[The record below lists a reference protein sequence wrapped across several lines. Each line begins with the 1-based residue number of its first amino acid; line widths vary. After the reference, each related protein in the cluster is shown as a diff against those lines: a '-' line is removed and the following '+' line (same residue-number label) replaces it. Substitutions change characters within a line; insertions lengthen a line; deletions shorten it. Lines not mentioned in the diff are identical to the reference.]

1 MYLQNSFY
9 SNIHLYLNFI
19 NQYLKNKY
27 ELNPKYRTYDYQKNN
42 EVTFIIFDIK
52 TALQQI
58 NSKISISQLNYEG
71 NLTFTYNK
79 KSNNVIIKHVPSLN
93 YNNKIKLPIFTQD
106 LANIL
111 VNKLSNYIEKN
122 NINLNFE
129 NILEVIAI
137 DDTVKDIIPSIQNCK
152 NYKILNVILETISK
166 EIKKIKQDVMNQ
178 KIHDDR
184 LDRGKEKAINKKRV
198 ILGINPLEYETVE
211 NFYKVLDKRIESS
224 FLNKYNK
231 VKRHLALNE
240 QKYKNLLDND
250 KLYDYFRYTIFD
262 TYLVDDYLFVDS
274 DEIKETPLEFKE
286 LIENTR
292 IEFKKYLSKYVPTFH
307 KKVDFSHIKY
317 YLDDWI
323 KEENFFEK
331 HKSELISSLY
341 NFDLRHTLNLITQ
354 LIKSGQIMQELHMS
368 DTTNY
373 YNIQYKTLDSD
384 EWIKWFCIEL
394 FNIDDALL
402 PNSDYG
408 EDKSILMYH
417 PIFYDEKVKEKLE
430 FSRKDEYLDIVTPFY
445 KSKQFVS
452 GFNLLQQIP
461 KLIEMAEKYNDYIK
475 NIEVAVIDSKTFS
488 ANWGNIINLP
498 YWCILDESKH
508 ESGENYHEK
517 FSYFMIKPK
526 TKNIDLSKIKVF
538 NRNSHQ
544 KLEPGY
550 YDENIFDYSYTNRF
564 MIFLPKSLEFT
575 DIKTILNKINC
586 NNYDNFELFANQK
599 QQLVDDKDCSKWLNV
614 ICEDLDEYLL
624 VKRYLI
630 EKLTKEDNLPTRI
643 FVNCDKDYYKNYLVN
658 SPTGE
663 ILWHKYDYTNSNY
676 QYKRKYLLDLR
687 GQYNYANEYLQNIL
701 NISKEDKTYS
711 PLLNEILFGSYE
723 SYPKDIKYI
732 NEFNEFLLTKESKI
746 LEDDNNFK
754 TTVEYQKTK
763 FK

>member
-1 MYLQNSFY
+1 
-9 SNIHLYLNFI
+9 
-19 NQYLKNKY
+19 
-27 ELNPKYRTYDYQKNN
+27 
-42 EVTFIIFDIK
+42 
-52 TALQQI
+52 
-58 NSKISISQLNYEG
+58 
-71 NLTFTYNK
+71 
-79 KSNNVIIKHVPSLN
+79 
-93 YNNKIKLPIFTQD
+93 
-106 LANIL
+106 
-111 VNKLSNYIEKN
+111 
-122 NINLNFE
+122 
-129 NILEVIAI
+129 
-137 DDTVKDIIPSIQNCK
+137 
-152 NYKILNVILETISK
+152 
-166 EIKKIKQDVMNQ
+166 
-178 KIHDDR
+178 
-184 LDRGKEKAINKKRV
+184 
-198 ILGINPLEYETVE
+198 
-211 NFYKVLDKRIESS
+211 
-224 FLNKYNK
+224 
-231 VKRHLALNE
+231 
-240 QKYKNLLDND
+240 
-250 KLYDYFRYTIFD
+250 
-262 TYLVDDYLFVDS
+262 
-274 DEIKETPLEFKE
+274 
-286 LIENTR
+286 
-292 IEFKKYLSKYVPTFH
+292 
-307 KKVDFSHIKY
+307 
-317 YLDDWI
+317 
-323 KEENFFEK
+323 
-331 HKSELISSLY
+331 
-341 NFDLRHTLNLITQ
+341 
-354 LIKSGQIMQELHMS
+354 
-368 DTTNY
+368 
-373 YNIQYKTLDSD
+373 
-384 EWIKWFCIEL
+384 
-394 FNIDDALL
+394 
-402 PNSDYG
+402 
-408 EDKSILMYH
+408 MYH